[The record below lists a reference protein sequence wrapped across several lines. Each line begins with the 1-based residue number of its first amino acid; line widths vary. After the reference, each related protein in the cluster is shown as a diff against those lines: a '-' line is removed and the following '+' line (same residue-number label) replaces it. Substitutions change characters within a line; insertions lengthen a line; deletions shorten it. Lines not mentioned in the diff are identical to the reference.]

1 MIRSLLAPVLL
12 AGSLAACASNAVN
25 PGIVNTSTG
34 GPVSQATANNPAI
47 GASGRVVQIN
57 EVALRGAG
65 GGRSSGNGA
74 MQGGLIGAAGGSVL
88 GAVVSNTIGGSLV
101 GLVLGA
107 VGGAIAGSI
116 ADSQGGSGPGIE
128 VTVQTDNG
136 PTVTVAQ
143 RDDGDVQLG
152 DRVQIVQDGR
162 GVARAVRDNSRT
174 YDPSQ
179 QQNNYPPQSNNTG
192 GNYAGNYPPQN
203 YPQQGNY
210 PPQGNYGR
218 NYPPQQNYYPAGSYP
233 PANSGGPYG
242 SARRV
247 SGNPAPQ
254 DDPRL
259 GTLN

>member
-57 EVALRGAG
+57 EIALRGAG

-162 GVARAVRDNSRT
+162 GVARAVRENART

-179 QQNNYPPQSNNTG
+179 QQNNYPPQANR
-192 GNYAGNYPPQN
+192 PQN
-203 YPQQGNY
+203 Y
-210 PPQGNYGR
+210 
-218 NYPPQQNYYPAGSYP
+218 PQQNYYPAGNYP

-254 DDPRL
+254 DDSRL

>member
-1 MIRSLLAPVLL
+1 MIRTLAVPLVL
-12 AGSLAACASNAVN
+12 AGALSACASSAVN

-47 GASGRVVQIN
+47 GQSGRVVQVN
-57 EVALRGAG
+57 EIALRGAG

-116 ADSQGGSGPGIE
+116 ADSHGGSGPGIE
-128 VTVQTDNG
+128 VTVQTDAG

-152 DRVQIVQDGR
+152 DRVLIVQNR
-162 GVARAVRDNSRT
+162 QGVAKVVRDNS
-174 YDPSQ
+174 
-179 QQNNYPPQSNNTG
+179 
-192 GNYAGNYPPQN
+192 
-203 YPQQGNY
+203 
-210 PPQGNYGR
+210 
-218 NYPPQQNYYPAGSYP
+218 P
-233 PANSGGPYG
+233 PAET
-242 SARRV
+242 V
-247 SGNPAPQ
+247 SN
-254 DDPRL
+254 
-259 GTLN
+259 